1 MVVAVWFGVKC
12 MAEGLLFLVSL
23 AHLLL
28 CSLLSLTEQCT
39 SSTFIIV
46 LLFFFPYVCV
56 CVCVC
61 VCGGGWVGV
70 HVCLCVCVCGMCI

>member
-46 LLFFFPYVCV
+46 LLFFLSLCV

-61 VCGGGWVGV
+61 VGGWVGV